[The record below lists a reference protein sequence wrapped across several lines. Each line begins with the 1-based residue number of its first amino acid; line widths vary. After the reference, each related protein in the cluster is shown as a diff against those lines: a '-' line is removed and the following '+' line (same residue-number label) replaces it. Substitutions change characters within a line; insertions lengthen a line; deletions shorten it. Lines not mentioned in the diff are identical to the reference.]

1 MARQDNIST
10 LVSYFCLKK
19 LQLSSILT
27 LVKEAKSWLCATNSW
42 DLGSKKWLNLFS
54 TEPAK
59 GGPFGS
65 RDGSCENFSRMS
77 VRLNFGSAATNG
89 TKKPEAT
96 VKASFRGQASNLRQ
110 QQQQQQQPVS
120 IFYISDG
127 RYKSESVPGEL
138 ITILLLVV
146 ACLLF
151 DLEALVVVQSQN

>member
-1 MARQDNIST
+1 M
-10 LVSYFCLKK
+10 
-19 LQLSSILT
+19 
-27 LVKEAKSWLCATNSW
+27 
-42 DLGSKKWLNLFS
+42 
-54 TEPAK
+54 TEPTK
-59 GGPFGS
+59 GGTFGN
-65 RDGSCENFSRMS
+65 RDGSSEVFSRMS

-96 VKASFRGQASNLRQ
+96 VKGSFRGQVSNLR

-151 DLEALVVVQSQN
+151 DLEALVVVQSQNWHFVINKSLVLFPHDFKDLFYYWHLNRVKISTEWTSWCSSW